1 MRTATPDFSMD
12 ADPCQITSVR
22 CAAVLDNVIDGTISV
37 KDGIAR
43 LHMYRRS
50 LAGTEHHRAQA
61 NLALRLLAHNADTQI
76 TQISQRALHE
86 QLNEEMWNLFTK
98 YYEETERLVQ
108 EYHEVIMED
117 RQTPA
122 SNGIIQA
129 QTCND
134 GLDQSEPF

>member
-1 MRTATPDFSMD
+1 MD

-43 LHMYRRS
+43 FHMYRRS

-61 NLALRLLAHNADTQI
+61 NLALRLLAHNADIRI

-86 QLNEEMWNLFTK
+86 QRNEEMWNLFTV
-98 YYEETERLVQ
+98 YYDKKERLVQ
-108 EYHEVIMED
+108 EYHQV
-117 RQTPA
+117 
-122 SNGIIQA
+122 SGHY
-129 QTCND
+129 
-134 GLDQSEPF
+134 GLDQS

>member
-22 CAAVLDNVIDGTISV
+22 CAVVLDNVIDGTIPV
-37 KDGIAR
+37 RDGIAR
-43 LHMYRRS
+43 LAMYRRT
-50 LAGTEHHRAQA
+50 GTENHRTLA

-98 YYEETERLVQ
+98 YYEEKERLVQ

-134 GLDQSEPF
+134 GLDQSETF

>member
-12 ADPCQITSVR
+12 ADPCQISSVR

-86 QLNEEMWNLFTK
+86 QLNEEMWTLFRK
-98 YYEETERLVQ
+98 YYEDKQRLVQ
-108 EYHEVIMED
+108 EYHEV
-117 RQTPA
+117 
-122 SNGIIQA
+122 SGHY
-129 QTCND
+129 